1 MQCGP
6 EYYEARRKA
15 WLTPRSTSNTNGDH
29 PRPTPPNP
37 RHSQDQSA
45 SSSTSTSSTT
55 TPNVTPGAN
64 NGIPLD
70 QGSSP
75 STSRPPLDPS
85 RQRISDLLASPGA
98 AESEVCSSPPHCKF
112 GH

>member
-1 MQCGP
+1 MQYGP

-15 WLTPRSTSNTNGDH
+15 WLTPRSASTNGDH
-29 PRPTPPNP
+29 SRPSISNP

-45 SSSTSTSSTT
+45 PSPTSSSSTTP
-55 TPNVTPGAN
+55 PNVTPIGK
-64 NGIPLD
+64 NGMSLD
-70 QGSSP
+70 EGPSS

-98 AESEVCSSPPHCKF
+98 AESEVCPSFLSFP
-112 GH
+112 